1 MWQAEQ
7 KSRTGDGLQRGN
19 DMIDGTAILD
29 QIAGALESLAT
40 QVHANIGRDEPLN
53 QIWGWNM
60 PAITRDEFAAI
71 FREPIQLIHS
81 LEDKS
86 VGEADFDALS
96 SYPSRIS
103 NYVDQVLPHVAG
115 GNSFHAYLT
124 AVSMIDALK
133 VIIDQYTPSDSDWKK
148 IEDNNLVPASQL
160 QRLRRLQA
168 SIDKATGDSEG
179 IAAKIEEIN
188 SARAIAEALPA
199 DLQALAEAQM
209 AYAEAMKEIEGTRAK
224 VTAALTKAD
233 ADQKQID
240 ELKQQ
245 AEQLVANT
253 EAAQAAATTQG
264 LGAAFDKRARD
275 LGMSTAILGVILAVT
290 LGVAAWLS
298 SGRIKAIH
306 ELIEKPDVSLQLL
319 WVHVLLTAIS
329 VAGPVWLAWILTKQ
343 IGQRF
348 RLAEDYAFKAS
359 VAKAFEGYRR
369 EAVKVDPAFEKRLF
383 SSILDRLDEAPLRH
397 VEEENHGSPWA
408 ELIAGRLNKGKNGA
422 QSDGSLPAN
431 GTSPGA

>member
-1 MWQAEQ
+1 MV
-7 KSRTGDGLQRGN
+7 
-19 DMIDGTAILD
+19 DGTAILD

-40 QVHANIGRDEPLN
+40 QVHTNIGRDEPMN

-81 LEDKS
+81 LENKT
-86 VGEADFDALS
+86 VTETDFNILS
-96 SYPSRIS
+96 SYPPRIAY
-103 NYVDQVLPHVAG
+103 YVDQVLPHVAG
-115 GNSFHAYLT
+115 GNAFHAYLT
-124 AVSMIDALK
+124 GVSMIDALK
-133 VIIDQYTPSDSDWKK
+133 VLINEYTPSDSDWKR
-148 IEDNNLVPASQL
+148 IEDNKLVPASQL

-168 SIDKATGDSEG
+168 SIDKATTDSGD
-179 IAAKIEEIN
+179 IAAKIDEIN
-188 SARAIAEALPA
+188 AARATAEALPA
-199 DLQALAEAQM
+199 DLQALVEAQK
-209 AYAEAMKEIEGTRAK
+209 AYAAAMKDVEGIK
-224 VTAALTKAD
+224 GKMSAALTKAD
-233 ADQKQID
+233 TDQKAID
-240 ELKQQ
+240 TLKQQ

-264 LGAAFDKRARD
+264 LGAAFDNKAKA
-275 LGMSTAILGVILAVT
+275 LGMSTMILGLILAAT
-290 LGVAAWLS
+290 LGFAAWLS
-298 SGRIKAIH
+298 SGRIKAIQT
-306 ELIEKPDVSLQLL
+306 LIEKPDVSLQLL

-397 VEEENHGSPWA
+397 VETENHGSPWA
-408 ELIAGRLNKGKNGA
+408 ELFLGRLGKGKNE
-422 QSDGSLPAN
+422 
-431 GTSPGA
+431 TSPSGSTAPDL